1 MSKDFEHQYIG
12 KWLKEKDKIPVNE
25 KSFLIIADSE
35 NQIKVSDLNEVLHE
49 VGIKLE
55 LGDGDGKFQSLS
67 IKINFDTFAKQKHR
81 GAGRRKKSRKLSFT
95 VGQIKEMKK
104 TMKHEEIMEQL
115 GIPRATYYRAWKEVK
130 DNDRSDDFYF
140 LE

>member
-12 KWLKEKDKIPVNE
+12 KWLNEKDKIPVNE
-25 KSFLIIADSE
+25 ESFLIIADSE
-35 NQIKVSDLNEVLHE
+35 NRIKVSDLNEVLHE

-55 LGDGDGKFQSLS
+55 LDDADSTFQRLS

-81 GAGRRKKSRKLSFT
+81 GAGRRKKCRKLFLT
-95 VGQIKEMKK
+95 VGEIKEMKK
-104 TMKHEEIMEQL
+104 TMKHEEIITQL

-130 DNDRSDDFYF
+130 DHDRSDDFYF